1 MKQCPACKT
10 TSTDETL
17 IYCLAD
23 GTPLVAIADEQP
35 TLVRPAAGGQM
46 RVEIPLETAP
56 IIYNSQTPVVR
67 SGGGFKIV
75 LGVIGVLL
83 LLLLVGGGVGAY
95 LYFNSGGNQPAN
107 TKDLKTPAAASPL
120 PTPDETNKLKDQ
132 IANLERKINE
142 QKNTNRTAVNASPNQ
157 PSAGTPARVNLPATA
172 FLHYAACR
180 TARRASVC
188 SRYHMARLL
197 SLANV
202 SGQSAS
208 AANRA
213 VGAGRVTT
221 DIRAGFLMR
230 FWCTKNVNGCG
241 FLENRTR

>member
-10 TSTDETL
+10 TYTDETL

-46 RVEIPLETAP
+46 RVEIPNEITQPVLTSA
-56 IIYNSQTPVVR
+56 TPR
-67 SGGGFKIV
+67 ESSGGGFKIV

-157 PSAGTPARVNLPATA
+157 PSAGTPARVNSPGDGFLALRSEPNSQTGERILQIPHGATIIVGECIGA
-172 FLHYAACR
+172 KRVDNKSGRWCR
-180 TARRASVC
+180 TSYNG
-188 SRYHMARLL
+188 S
-197 SLANV
+197 
-202 SGQSAS
+202 SGW
-208 AANRA
+208 
-213 VGAGRVTT
+213 VF
-221 DIRAGFLMR
+221 DGFLIY
-230 FWCTKNVNGCG
+230 
-241 FLENRTR
+241 